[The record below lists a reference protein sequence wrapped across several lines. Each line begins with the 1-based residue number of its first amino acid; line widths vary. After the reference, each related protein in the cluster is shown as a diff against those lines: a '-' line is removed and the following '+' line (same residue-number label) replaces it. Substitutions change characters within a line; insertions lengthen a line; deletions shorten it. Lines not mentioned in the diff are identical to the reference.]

1 MLVFMLMLLVFLGL
15 DTTAAQSIGVCYGRV
30 ADNLPSAEEVI
41 GLFKANGI
49 GRMRIY
55 DPDIPTIQA
64 LRGSN
69 IELSV
74 GVPNQVIQSFAT
86 NAAAATEWVQTNIQ
100 TYAHDVKFRYI
111 VVGNEI
117 MHHDEAAQFVAPAM
131 QNIYNALASANL
143 QSQIKVS
150 TAIQLGLL
158 ISSYP
163 PSSGAFGTASKAYI
177 IPILTFLVKNE
188 APLLANLYTYFSYI
202 GDPKHISLEYALFTS
217 PGTVVKDGQYE
228 YKNIFDASLDA
239 LYAALERVGAPNLEV
254 VISESGWPSDG
265 GVGATVDN
273 ANTYYGN
280 LVKHVK
286 NGTPRRPNQPLETY
300 LFAMFDEDKKGPAE
314 TERHFGLFHP
324 NKQPKYQ
331 ILTNTAN
338 DNNDHVL
345 GSSSS
350 LIRGGMKI
358 LQPTISAIKNIVGV
372 LLQI

>member
-1 MLVFMLMLLVFLGL
+1 MCHE
-15 DTTAAQSIGVCYGRV
+15 AAQSIGVCYGRV

-49 GRMRIY
+49 ERMRIY
-55 DPDIPTIQA
+55 DPDLPTIQA

-86 NAAAATEWVQTNIQ
+86 NAAAATEWVQNNIQ
-100 TYAHDVKFRYI
+100 TYANDVKFRYI
-111 VVGNEI
+111 IVGNEI

-131 QNIYNALASANL
+131 QNIYNALESANL
-143 QSQIKVS
+143 ESQIKVS

-158 ISSYP
+158 ITSYP
-163 PSSGAFGTASKAYI
+163 PSSGAFGTASTAYMT
-177 IPILTFLVKNE
+177 PILSFLVKNE

-202 GDPKHISLEYALFTS
+202 GDPKHISLDYALFTS

-228 YKNIFDASLDA
+228 YQNIFDASLDS
-239 LYAALERVGAPNLEV
+239 LYAALEKVGAPNLEV

-265 GVGATVDN
+265 GIGATVDN

-314 TERHFGLFHP
+314 TERHFGLFYP
-324 NKQPKYQ
+324 TKQPKYQ
-331 ILTNTAN
+331 ILTNIVH
-338 DNNDHVL
+338 DHVF

-350 LIRGGMKI
+350 LTRGGMFPSFLFFLI
-358 LQPTISAIKNIVGV
+358 IFIFL
-372 LLQI
+372 